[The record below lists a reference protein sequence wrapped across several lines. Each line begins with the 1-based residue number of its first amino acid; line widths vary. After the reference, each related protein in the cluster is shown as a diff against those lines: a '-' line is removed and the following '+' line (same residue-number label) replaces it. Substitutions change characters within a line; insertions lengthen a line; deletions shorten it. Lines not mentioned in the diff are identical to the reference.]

1 MNMLRL
7 FGLGMIFA
15 AILNVS
21 PIQAASE
28 KGEYAIKG
36 VELAKCSLYT
46 EAQKKTSKRY
56 FQFVGWIVGYM
67 SSHNRYAKDVTD
79 IAPWQST
86 DLLAAW
92 VGKYCK
98 NNPEILLVAAT
109 NRLIAALHANRL
121 RSASKRVKAEANG
134 KGLVIYESILRRAQ
148 QMLIE
153 RGYYKGTADG
163 KFGPANQGAIRK
175 FQKEKK
181 ITVTGLPDQRT
192 LLMIFR

>member
-15 AILNVS
+15 VTLNVS
-21 PIQAASE
+21 PVQAASAN
-28 KGEYAIKG
+28 GEYAIKG
-36 VELAKCSLYT
+36 VGLAKCKLYT
-46 EAQKKTSKRY
+46 EAQKKTSNRY
-56 FQFVGWIVGYM
+56 FQFVGWVVGYM

-79 IAPWQST
+79 IAPWQSS
-86 DLLAAW
+86 DLLASW
-92 VGKYCK
+92 VGTYCK
-98 NNPEILLVAAT
+98 NNPEVLLVAAT

-121 RSASKRVKAEANG
+121 RNSSKRVKAEIKG
-134 KGLVIYESILRRAQ
+134 KGLVIYETILRRAQ
-148 QMLIE
+148 QMLSE
-153 RGYYKGTADG
+153 RGFYKGTADG
-163 KFGPANQGAIRK
+163 KFGPATQKAIRK